1 MIRSVPTRLA
11 MACSLLL
18 LPLACAHVDH
28 ARDEKDIRQ
37 LVDAQTEAWNRHDA
51 VAWSKDFSADAD
63 FINIAG
69 TVFEGQ
75 QQIETRHAHVFEALF
90 KNSHSTV
97 TVRRVSF
104 PVADIALVDTTHEVT
119 GHSGLPPGVQDTEPG
134 LLRTQMRYV
143 MKRENGGWRIVGG
156 HNTDVKPKPPPK
168 P

>member
-1 MIRSVPTRLA
+1 M
-11 MACSLLL
+11 L
-18 LPLACAHVDH
+18 LPVGCAHVDP
-28 ARDEKDIRQ
+28 ARDEEDIHQ
-37 LVDAQTEAWNRHDA
+37 LVDAQTVAWNNHDA

-69 TVFEGQ
+69 TVFEGH
-75 QQIETRHAHVFEALF
+75 QQIETRHAQVFEVFF
-90 KNSHSTV
+90 KNSHSKV

-104 PVADIALVDTTHEVT
+104 PVADIAVVDTIHEVT

-143 MKRENGGWRIVGG
+143 MKRENGGWRIVAG
-156 HNTDVKPKPPPK
+156 HNTDVKPRPPPK